1 MTTHETS
8 RVETF
13 SGVGSLLLDN
23 ELGNVRIR
31 CTTTDGTARV
41 HLLAKGDIALEPVEL
56 RVDGDILVV
65 DVPPLLA
72 KDSPGT
78 GFAITLGP
86 LSFSTQTT
94 RVDVE
99 IDLPHDADVKAKT
112 KSGDISISGEAGSV
126 TAKTGSGDV
135 TLEHTQQI
143 HLATGSG
150 DVSVR
155 SCRSGSATTGSGDI
169 SIQEASGHELQC
181 RAGSGNIRLSRT
193 QTQQTTA
200 ATGTGDIS
208 LHLAEGTFE
217 GKSGTG
223 DIDVT
228 VPTGIPVW
236 LDLSSSTGRV
246 TKDIE
251 SVGAPAEGQPH
262 LRIKAKSG
270 VGSIRVHH

>member
-1 MTTHETS
+1 MTTTATS

-41 HLLAKGDIALEPVEL
+41 SLSAKGDVALEPVEL
-56 RVDGDILVV
+56 RVDGDTLVV

-78 GFAITLGP
+78 GFAIKLGP
-86 LSFSTQTT
+86 ISFSTQAT

-99 IDLPHDADVKAKT
+99 IDLPHDADIKVKT
-112 KSGDISISGEAGSV
+112 KSGDISVSGEAGSV
-126 TAKTGSGDV
+126 TAKAGSGDV

-155 SCRSGSATTGSGDI
+155 SCRGGSATTGSGDI
-169 SIQEASGHELQC
+169 SIQEVSGHELHC
-181 RAGSGNIRLSRT
+181 RAGSGDIRLPHTLT
-193 QTQQTTA
+193 QKSTA
-200 ATGTGDIS
+200 ATGSGDIA
-208 LHLAEGTFE
+208 LHLGEGIFE

-228 VPTGIPVW
+228 VPTGVPVW
-236 LDLSSSTGRV
+236 LDLSSGTGRV

-251 SVGAPAEGQPH
+251 SVGAPEEGQPH
-262 LRIKAKSG
+262 LRVKAKSG

>member
-1 MTTHETS
+1 MTNDTS

-13 SGVGSLLLDN
+13 TGIAGLLLEN

-41 HLLAKGDIALEPVEL
+41 ALHAKGEVALDPVEL
-56 RVDGDILVV
+56 RVEGDTLVV

-72 KDSPGT
+72 KDHSGT
-78 GFAITLGP
+78 GIAIKIGPISFATH
-86 LSFSTQTT
+86 ST

-99 IDLPHDADVKAKT
+99 VDLPHDADIKAKT
-112 KSGDISISGEAGSV
+112 KSGDISVSGEAGNV
-126 TAKTGSGDV
+126 TARTGSGDV

-150 DVSVR
+150 DVTVR

-169 SIQEASGHELQC
+169 AIQEATGHELHC
-181 RAGSGNIRLSRT
+181 RAGSGDITLRHTATRK
-193 QTQQTTA
+193 TTA
-200 ATGTGDIS
+200 ATGSGDIS
-208 LHLAEGTFE
+208 LHLGEGTFE

-223 DIDVT
+223 DIDVS
-228 VPTGIPVW
+228 VPTEVPVW
-236 LDLSSSTGRV
+236 LDLSSGTGRV
-246 TKDIE
+246 AKDIE
-251 SVGAPAEGQPH
+251 PLGAPQEGQPH
-262 LRIKAKSG
+262 LTVKAKSG

>member
-1 MTTHETS
+1 MTNASS
-8 RVETF
+8 RIETF
-13 SGVGSLLLDN
+13 AGIGSLLLEN
-23 ELGNVRIR
+23 EHGNVRIR

-41 HLLAKGDIALEPVEL
+41 ALLAKGDIALEPVDL
-56 RVDGDILVV
+56 RVEGDTLVV

-72 KDSPGT
+72 KDQSGT
-78 GFAITLGP
+78 GIAIKIGPISFATRA
-86 LSFSTQTT
+86 T

-99 IDLPHDADVKAKT
+99 VDLPHDADVKAKT
-112 KSGDISISGEAGSV
+112 KSGDISVSGEAGNV

-135 TLEHTQQI
+135 SLEHTQQI

-150 DVSVR
+150 DVTVR

-181 RAGSGNIRLSRT
+181 RAGSGDITLRHTAT
-193 QTQQTTA
+193 QKTTA
-200 ATGTGDIS
+200 ATGSGDIS
-208 LHLAEGTFE
+208 LHLGEGTFE

-223 DIDVT
+223 DIDVA

-236 LDLSSSTGRV
+236 LDLSSGTGRV

-251 SVGAPAEGQPH
+251 SLGAPEEGQPH
-262 LRIKAKSG
+262 LSIKAKSG